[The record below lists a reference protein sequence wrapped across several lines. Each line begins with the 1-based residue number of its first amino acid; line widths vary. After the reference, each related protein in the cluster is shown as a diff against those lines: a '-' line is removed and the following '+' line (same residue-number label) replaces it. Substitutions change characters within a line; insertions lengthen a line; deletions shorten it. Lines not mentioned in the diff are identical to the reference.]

1 MTTSSRKG
9 MLPVRLGIEPD
20 NKAALAGLNM
30 DPSLADTMSDRQLDD
45 LVIQNEHNRI
55 VNWYSGEGKEA
66 EGKQA
71 AANYKKKALE
81 NLSKA

>member
-20 NKAALAGLNM
+20 NKTALAGLNM
-30 DPSLADTMSDRQLDD
+30 DPSLADTMSDRQLDE

-55 VNWYSGEGKEA
+55 INWYNSQGRQKEGMK
-66 EGKQA
+66 A
-71 AANYKKKALE
+71 AAEYKSKALE
-81 NLSKA
+81 NISKK